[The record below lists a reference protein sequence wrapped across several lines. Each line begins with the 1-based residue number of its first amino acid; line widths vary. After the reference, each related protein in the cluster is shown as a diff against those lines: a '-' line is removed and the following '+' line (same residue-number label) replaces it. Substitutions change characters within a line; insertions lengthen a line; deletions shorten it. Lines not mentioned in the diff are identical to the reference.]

1 MPKPALSNFLSSP
14 WSILTATLV
23 AQVAVANLSQAYQ
36 TLAPYLRA
44 DLGFS
49 LTTVGLINTCIYLG
63 TMTGSI
69 PAGWL
74 IDRLGSRR
82 VLIVGT
88 ALIGSVGFGMALVG
102 QLWLMWAA
110 LLLLGLMVATAT
122 PAGSHAVAMAFPPER
137 RGLAVGLRQ
146 AGVPLGGALA
156 AGLLPLVA
164 EAWSWR
170 VASVVAAGL
179 ALGAAWLVAT
189 LYREVPVQPRTRVQQ
204 PRLREF
210 LAQRNVVLAA
220 FAGCTL
226 PTGQFIMVTYLIL
239 FLFERHGVPKLQ
251 GATLLFS
258 AQIAG
263 TISRV
268 FWSWL
273 SDRLGGRRKPLLVLV
288 VGLAALSA
296 LGLAWL
302 PPSAPYGLKVM
313 AVLLFSSAALGWQG
327 LHFSLLSELSPRGW
341 EGRTIGFGLFFTSIG
356 TATAPPLFGRLVDL
370 TGSYGLAW
378 TALAGV
384 MGVGA
389 WVLSRVR
396 ETGKR

>member
-1 MPKPALSNFLSSP
+1 
-14 WSILTATLV
+14 
-23 AQVAVANLSQAYQ
+23 
-36 TLAPYLRA
+36 
-44 DLGFS
+44 
-49 LTTVGLINTCIYLG
+49 
-63 TMTGSI
+63 
-69 PAGWL
+69 
-74 IDRLGSRR
+74 
-82 VLIVGT
+82 
-88 ALIGSVGFGMALVG
+88 
-102 QLWLMWAA
+102 
-110 LLLLGLMVATAT
+110 
-122 PAGSHAVAMAFPPER
+122 
-137 RGLAVGLRQ
+137 
-146 AGVPLGGALA
+146 
-156 AGLLPLVA
+156 LLPLVA

-189 LYREVPVQPRTRVQQ
+189 LYRETPVQPRTRVQQ

-239 FLFERHGVPKLQ
+239 FLFERHGIPKLQ
-251 GATLLFS
+251 GAALLFS

-313 AVLLFSSAALGWQG
+313 AVMLFSSAALGWQG